1 MKIKVGKIFRTSDLI
16 DSKYELTSFS
26 FLNEDGKEI
35 IYSDDFYEW
44 SQGCVEVIVYP
55 IPPFAKADI
64 PEDDVLV
71 SDGEKVIPIALEFLH
86 GVHEIEVEADDKR
99 LVTVCAAIQMKKQMM
114 EAKKDPQN
122 MLKFFMEKLLGH
134 DDDD

>member
-44 SQGCVEVIVYP
+44 SQSGVEVIVYP
-55 IPPFAKADI
+55 IPSFAKADI

-71 SDGEKVIPIALEFLH
+71 SDGEKVIPIALEFLR
-86 GVHEIEVEADDKR
+86 GVHEIEVESDDKR

-122 MLKFFMEKLLGH
+122 MLKFFMEKLFEQN
-134 DDDD
+134 DDD